1 MRKITTILLL
11 CLSVTLVQAQIIIG
25 GNIYGGGNAGDTGGK
40 TTVNIYAGDLHNV
53 YGGARQANV
62 GGSAFLHIDGEH
74 ASNYIVIDKAYGGND
89 IAGTIGTSENLPL
102 KTETSDGMTEVGTE
116 AGKNDIDPKS
126 VFGVFQFEVKKKT
139 REFVLAEGSLL
150 GGIQS
155 TTSFNTVP
163 TQVKKYGTESYL
175 VVIENAEPGQYAFT
189 TTDISYVSTF
199 GVE

>member
-1 MRKITTILLL
+1 MKKYFATLAMVMLTAASFAQSEKIEPEFIGQVVVVNADSTTTLLQKEA
-11 CLSVTLVQAQIIIG
+11 TKIK
-25 GNIYGGGNAGDTGGK
+25 TGSTKFG
-40 TTVNIYAGDLHNV
+40 
-53 YGGARQANV
+53 
-62 GGSAFLHIDGEH
+62 
-74 ASNYIVIDKAYGGND
+74 YIPLP
-89 IAGTIGTSENLPL
+89 GTSLLDKSKVNMTVKGKESQTKL
-102 KTETSDGMTEVGTE
+102 KSGRLTFIVK